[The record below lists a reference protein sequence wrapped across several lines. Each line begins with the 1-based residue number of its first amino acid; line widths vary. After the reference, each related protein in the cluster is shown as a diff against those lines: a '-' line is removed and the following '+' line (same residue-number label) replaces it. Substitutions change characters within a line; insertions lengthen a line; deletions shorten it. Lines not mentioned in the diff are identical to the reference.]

1 MINMVK
7 KKFKRN
13 IKRWFFPYLPLDSF
27 EFKYPFGIP
36 ELPKVY
42 LHSFGDKNPDK
53 TFYVIWRDKL
63 GAGFFSNFTQ
73 VVSHVLLAE
82 SFGMVPIVD
91 YCNFKT
97 LFNISGPVNG
107 STNAWEYYFK
117 QLSPYTLEDVYSSKK
132 VVIADGDYPH
142 DIFCRTNKE
151 YQNFWKKWI
160 ILQDNIT
167 DELKIHAEHFQGQ
180 RILGVHLRGTD
191 MNTTAGHPFAPTE
204 KQTCILIDQLLEKHQ
219 PDKIFFLTD
228 DKKYLHTFQ
237 KRYGN
242 MLFTTNAYKTAAY
255 NPYND
260 APREN
265 HRYLLGKEVLI
276 DSLLL
281 SKVNWIIC
289 GPSAVSTNAIRLST
303 CIEKVYKID
312 NGFNSK
318 NILAAKYLYRIKKTL
333 PPRYGGLPGKVLCM
347 ETNSSTLYS

>member
-1 MINMVK
+1 
-7 KKFKRN
+7 
-13 IKRWFFPYLPLDSF
+13 
-27 EFKYPFGIP
+27 
-36 ELPKVY
+36 
-42 LHSFGDKNPDK
+42 
-53 TFYVIWRDKL
+53 
-63 GAGFFSNFTQ
+63 
-73 VVSHVLLAE
+73 
-82 SFGMVPIVD
+82 
-91 YCNFKT
+91 
-97 LFNISGPVNG
+97 
-107 STNAWEYYFK
+107 
-117 QLSPYTLEDVYSSKK
+117 
-132 VVIADGDYPH
+132 
-142 DIFCRTNKE
+142 
-151 YQNFWKKWI
+151 
-160 ILQDNIT
+160 
-167 DELKIHAEHFQGQ
+167 
-180 RILGVHLRGTD
+180 

-204 KQTCILIDQLLEKHQ
+204 KQTCLLIDQLLEKHQ

-312 NGFNSK
+312 NRFNSK

-333 PPRYGGLPGKVLCM
+333 PTRYGGLPGKVLCM